1 MAFYRSISN
10 GARGLGFAVG
20 TEPLPALFAS
30 MGCEITATDV
40 ASTDPAAS
48 KWIDGGQHSEQL
60 LQLNAVGICPPDAFS
75 NRVHFQPLNMNEIP
89 ADLSSFDFTWS
100 ACALEHLGSIRRGQ
114 DFLLNQMACLKPGGF
129 AVHTTEFNLS
139 SNWRTVDWNDTV
151 LFRRRDIERV
161 AALLHD
167 EGHSITLN
175 FDTGA
180 GRADRHVDVPPFTEV
195 HLRLLIAKLEVTSI
209 GLIIQKGLQPS
220 PHRMPRPPSLL
231 EQLDYATRV
240 TKAGIHRLMER
251 ARPAI
256 KKAIALTH
264 NRRLS

>member
-1 MAFYRSISN
+1 MGSIELLESCVCTQSQLESPTFVSWAQRLRPAWDPA
-10 GARGLGFAVG
+10 GTRPPVMLHRKLWEWLFIVQSAMGRVGLGL
-20 TEPLPALFAS
+20 PLGRSHFQPSLPS
-30 MGCEITATDV
+30 LGCEITATDV

-60 LQLNAVGICPPDAFS
+60 LQLNAAGICPPDAFC

-89 ADLSSFDFTWS
+89 ADLSNFDFTWS

-139 SNWRTVDWNDTV
+139 SNWRTVAWNDTV
-151 LFRRRDIERV
+151 LFRRQDLERV
-161 AALLHD
+161 AALLQD

-180 GRADRHVDVPPFTEV
+180 GSADRHVDVPPFTEV
-195 HLRLLIAKLEVTSI
+195 HLRLLIAKCEVS
-209 GLIIQKGLQPS
+209 
-220 PHRMPRPPSLL
+220 
-231 EQLDYATRV
+231 
-240 TKAGIHRLMER
+240 
-251 ARPAI
+251 
-256 KKAIALTH
+256 
-264 NRRLS
+264 